1 MLTLPPPQ
9 VFLCTAALFFS
20 GYVIQQRTLRD
31 LRAAI
36 KPSPRPSPKIFLPD
50 RFQKTT
56 TELDDG
62 TIVAVEDDVPRRRT
76 QSGGMVVEVK
86 QTVAEPERVADASAR
101 EEQKPVG
108 VRDAAEIEG
117 PTRTQIDGEEGGERG
132 EKPISRAERR
142 RRIKEEIM
150 KLSQGEER
158 GYYQRRLW

>member
-1 MLTLPPPQ
+1 M
-9 VFLCTAALFFS
+9 
-20 GYVIQQRTLRD
+20 
-31 LRAAI
+31 
-36 KPSPRPSPKIFLPD
+36 
-50 RFQKTT
+50 
-56 TELDDG
+56 
-62 TIVAVEDDVPRRRT
+62 
-76 QSGGMVVEVK
+76 VEVK
-86 QTVAEPERVADASAR
+86 QTVAEPQRVADASAR

-108 VRDAAEIEG
+108 VRDAGEIEG